1 MRWACRDRDLCPEER
16 SCQHKLLEYQVC
28 QMVRYAL
35 EKTKAAVVAERL
47 GVCSTWVTFEQK
59 SKADRRGMGS
69 GPGPREPCVLGPGRP
84 T

>member
-1 MRWACRDRDLCPEER
+1 
-16 SCQHKLLEYQVC
+16 
-28 QMVRYAL
+28 MVRYAL

-59 SKADRRGMGS
+59 SEADRRGMGS
-69 GPGPREPCVLGPGRP
+69 GPGPREPCLLGPGRP